1 MNTDYLIFGDDDFA
15 PSRFNILPN
24 KLNGHRVFYKGKAAT
39 VKETREERA
48 LAEVAQKKWTYYKDN
63 YQPLEN
69 EYMRKV
75 DAQDTDGARDFATG
89 MAASATTA
97 EFGGA
102 AKEVASGMAEHGI
115 NPNSGKAKFTMS
127 GLSDAQAGASSEAK
141 AQALNSQDDAY
152 VGGLSNVVAIGNN
165 KSTTATA
172 GLSELAQTASA
183 KAANDAQNSFNN
195 RAARL
200 SAIGSVAGAVGYGMT
215 RPPPPGTGGLAKNAG
230 EVSAVYHK
238 DYSNL
243 S

>member
-1 MNTDYLIFGDDDFA
+1 MNTDYLIFGDDEFA

-24 KLNGHRVFYKGKAAT
+24 KLNGHRVFYKGKSQS
-39 VKETREERA
+39 VKETKEERA
-48 LAEVAQKKWTYYKDN
+48 LAEVAQKKWTYYNDN
-63 YQPLEN
+63 YKPLED
-69 EYMRKV
+69 EYMEKV

-102 AKEVASGMAEHGI
+102 AKQVASGMAEHGI

-152 VGGLSNVVAIGNN
+152 VGGLSNIVAIGNN

-172 GLSELAQTASA
+172 GLSDLAQTAQQ
-183 KAANDAQNSFNN
+183 KAASSAQDDWNN
-195 RAARL
+195 KAAIVNT
-200 SAIGSVAGAVGYGMT
+200 AGNVAGAWAYGK
-215 RPPPPGTGGLAKNAG
+215 GK
-230 EVSAVYHK
+230 
-238 DYSNL
+238 
-243 S
+243 

>member
-1 MNTDYLIFGDDDFA
+1 MNTDCLIFGDDDFE

-24 KLNGHRVFYKGKAAT
+24 KLNGHRVFYKGKSQS
-39 VKETREERA
+39 VKETKEERA
-48 LAEVAQKKWTYYKDN
+48 LAEVAQKKWTYYNEN
-63 YQPLEN
+63 YLPLEN

-97 EFGGA
+97 EFGDA
-102 AKEVASGMAEHGI
+102 AKEVASGMEEHGI

-172 GLSELAQTASA
+172 GLSELAQTAQQ
-183 KAANDAQNSFNN
+183 KAASSAQDDWNN
-195 RAARL
+195 KAATTNTL
-200 SAIGSVAGAVGYGMT
+200 GNVAGAWAYGK
-215 RPPPPGTGGLAKNAG
+215 GK
-230 EVSAVYHK
+230 
-238 DYSNL
+238 
-243 S
+243 